1 MVSMA
6 RSCDEE
12 VVWIGMVDGGSK
24 RLEHVID

>member
-1 MVSMA
+1 MGMA

-12 VVWIGMVDGGSK
+12 VVWIGMVDGGTK